1 MIPGLAEAVDAAIA
15 SYSGQERKSG
25 RQARRRSIDERLKRL
40 ADLYELGDLAKAE
53 YRNRKNDLLIERDQL
68 EAQPAAASIT
78 LQRQRLESIVDVWSV
93 MADEERSASCR

>member
-1 MIPGLAEAVDAAIA
+1 MRRTPPTARNRADRLRVPAGADDPGT
-15 SYSGQERKSG
+15 G
-25 RQARRRSIDERLKRL
+25 RGRRRGDRQ
-40 ADLYELGDLAKAE
+40 LYELGDLAKAE